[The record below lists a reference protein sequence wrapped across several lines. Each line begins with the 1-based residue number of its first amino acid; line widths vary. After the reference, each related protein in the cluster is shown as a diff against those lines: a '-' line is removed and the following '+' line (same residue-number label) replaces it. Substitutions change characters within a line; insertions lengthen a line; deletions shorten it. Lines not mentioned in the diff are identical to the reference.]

1 MSVVLPERPRALWT
15 PGLLIFLLAFL
26 AALAPSVLSLPFPE
40 AARTLATGT
49 VSFNSDPEVT
59 IDLPHDWS
67 RGDAPAG
74 PAQAIYRFEFELDK
88 VPETD
93 QYLLIRS
100 VRHQITTRL
109 NQARIEPVAGG
120 LWVNPVSGSTPVMVV
135 PRHFFLAGSNQ
146 LEITMERFNGAALG
160 HLSLIHLG
168 GDAEIGLVH
177 RLFPIFGDQLRATA
191 YALQTLI
198 LLGILVVWTARRRD
212 PVFGWMLAL
221 SAGSLAVAVAE
232 VSLARTDYADVQ
244 TYLYMTL
251 AAFGVTAYGLA
262 CSVLDAPRPPWLAPS
277 AILVPLTL
285 VVGSLLGLPAFP
297 LALIGVLTAIAGHFA
312 AALALSGGF
321 ARTGSW
327 ELGLL
332 AFPFFLITTTGLH
345 DIAVSLGI
353 LDGGMLLSGYVRTLT
368 ILMIVILLMRRL
380 ATSLKQVDEANET
393 LRTRLRQR
401 EDELAVLHERERSR
415 AVAAVRDQ
423 ERQRLMH
430 DLHDGLSGHL
440 VSIIAL
446 SERETA
452 EPRSIEKAARAALED
467 LRLVIN
473 SLDIGDRDLPLA
485 LAGFR
490 ERLGPQL
497 RRIGI
502 ELEWSMERLP
512 EISGVTPAN
521 ALSILRIL
529 QEAVTNAIK
538 HGPARRIAISATDGS
553 DGSAVIRVE
562 NDGRS
567 TRGNGKGHGLANMQ
581 RRAVQLGGSVMLDQ
595 IEEGM
600 RLTLT
605 LPTALAHRR

>member
-1 MSVVLPERPRALWT
+1 MSVALPREQRRLGA
-15 PGLLIFLLAFL
+15 PGLLIFLLAAL
-26 AALAPSVLSLPFPE
+26 AALAPSFLYLPFPE
-40 AARTLATGT
+40 AARTLTTAT
-49 VSFNSDPEVT
+49 VSLNDGPELTV
-59 IDLPHDWS
+59 DLPHDWS

-74 PAQAIYRFEFELDK
+74 PARAVYRFGFEMAEI
-88 VPETD
+88 PETD
-93 QYLLIRS
+93 QYLLVRS

-109 NQARIEPVAGG
+109 NQARLEPAAGA

-135 PRHFFLAGSNQ
+135 PRHFFLAGSNE
-146 LEITMERFNGAALG
+146 LEITMERFNGGALG

-168 GDAEIGLVH
+168 GDAEIGLIH
-177 RLFPIFGDQLRATA
+177 RLLPMLGDQLRATA
-191 YALQTLI
+191 YALQVLI
-198 LLGILVVWTARRRD
+198 LLGILVVWTARPRD
-212 PVFGWMLAL
+212 PIFGWMLAL
-221 SAGSLAVAVAE
+221 SVGTLAVAVAE
-232 VSLARTDYADVQ
+232 VSLSGTDYADVQ
-244 TYLYMTL
+244 PYLYMTL
-251 AAFGVTAYGLA
+251 AAFGATAYGLA
-262 CSVLDAPRPPWLAPS
+262 LSILEEPRPAWLAP
-277 AILVPLTL
+277 AAVLVPLAL
-285 VVGSLLGLPAFP
+285 VVSGMLGMPAFP
-297 LALIGVLTAIAGHFA
+297 LALIGVLAAIGGHFA

-321 ARTGSW
+321 TRTGSW

-332 AFPFFLITTTGLH
+332 AFPFFLITTTGLR
-345 DIAVSLGI
+345 DIAVTLG
-353 LDGGMLLSGYVRTLT
+353 LLEGGMLLSGYVRSLT

-380 ATSLKQVDEANET
+380 ATSLEQVDEANET
-393 LRTRLRQR
+393 LRVRLKQR
-401 EDELAVLHERERSR
+401 EGELAVLHERERAR

-446 SERETA
+446 SERQAA

-473 SLDIGDRDLPLA
+473 SLDLGDRDLPLA

-502 ELEWSMERLP
+502 ELAWSMERLP
-512 EISGVTPAN
+512 EISSVTPAN

-538 HGPARRIAISATDGS
+538 HGPARRIAISAS
-553 DGSAVIRVE
+553 ANADGSATIRVE
-562 NDGRS
+562 NDGR
-567 TRGNGKGHGLANMQ
+567 TTLGNGNGHGLASMK
-581 RRAVQLGGSVMLDQ
+581 RRAAQLGGAVTLEPTQD
-595 IEEGM
+595 GM

-605 LPTALAHRR
+605 LPATLAHRG

>member
-1 MSVVLPERPRALWT
+1 MTGPNSV
-15 PGLLIFLLAFL
+15 
-26 AALAPSVLSLPFPE
+26 
-40 AARTLATGT
+40 
-49 VSFNSDPEVT
+49 
-59 IDLPHDWS
+59 DLPHDWS

-74 PAQAIYRFEFELDK
+74 PARAVYRFSFDMAEIPDS
-88 VPETD
+88 D
-93 QYLLIRS
+93 QYLLVRS

-109 NQARIEPVAGG
+109 NQARLEPAAGA
-120 LWVNPVSGSTPVMVV
+120 LWVNPVSGSTPVMVI
-135 PRHFFLAGSNQ
+135 PRHFFLAGTNE
-146 LEITMERFNGAALG
+146 LEITMERFNGGALG
-160 HLSLIHLG
+160 HLSVIHLG
-168 GDAEIGLVH
+168 GDAEIGPIH
-177 RLFPIFGDQLRATA
+177 RLLPMLGDQLRATA
-191 YALQTLI
+191 YALQVLI
-198 LLGILVVWTARRRD
+198 LLGILVVWTARPRD
-212 PVFGWMLAL
+212 PIFGWMLAL
-221 SAGSLAVAVAE
+221 SVGTLAVAVAE
-232 VSLARTDYADVQ
+232 VSLSGTDYADVQ
-244 TYLYMTL
+244 PYLYMTL
-251 AAFGVTAYGLA
+251 AAFGATAYGLA
-262 CSVLDAPRPPWLAPS
+262 LSILEEPRPTWLAP
-277 AILVPLTL
+277 AAVLVPLAL
-285 VVGSLLGLPAFP
+285 VVGGLLGIPAFP
-297 LALIGVLTAIAGHFA
+297 LALIGVLAAIAGHFG

-321 ARTGSW
+321 ARTRSW

-332 AFPFFLITTTGLH
+332 AFPFFLITTTGLR
-345 DIAVSLGI
+345 DVAVTLG
-353 LDGGMLLSGYVRTLT
+353 LLEGGMLLSGYVRSLT

-380 ATSLKQVDEANET
+380 ATSLEQVDEANET
-393 LRTRLRQR
+393 LQVRLEQR
-401 EDELAVLHERERSR
+401 EAELAVLHERERSR

-446 SERETA
+446 SEREAA

-502 ELEWSMERLP
+502 ELAWSMEDLP

-538 HGPARRIAISATDGS
+538 HGPARRIAIAGS
-553 DGSAVIRVE
+553 EGADGSAAIWVE
-562 NDGRS
+562 NDGR
-567 TRGNGKGHGLANMQ
+567 TTLGNGNGHGLTNMK
-581 RRAVQLGGSVMLDQ
+581 RRAAQIGGAVALDPS
-595 IEEGM
+595 ENGM

-605 LPTALAHRR
+605 LPATLANRR